1 MDRKVSEKPSEKPS
15 EKQSEKPSAFSMNKL
30 LLKVKYSF
38 YSTLIFFIFANPE
51 TLVLLQSAVSGWMT
65 ISNSNGVP
73 TILGLFSMGALFFI
87 TMLGLMML
95 PSD

>member
-1 MDRKVSEKPSEKPS
+1 MGTEDKKP
-15 EKQSEKPSAFSMNKL
+15 AFSMNRF

-38 YSTLIFFIFANPE
+38 YSMLVFFIFANPE
-51 TLVLLQSAVSGWMT
+51 SLKLLQMAFGQFVTLGSSD
-65 ISNSNGVP
+65 GVP
-73 TILGLFSMGALFFI
+73 TTLGLFSMAGLFFA